1 MLPAVLSIHPTVVV
15 VPTKSLIDDIL
26 IRCKDLNIASC
37 KFTVSVPKELQKVQ
51 LENFSSF
58 KIILTTPEMIE
69 GDLLNKME
77 TTKIQRV
84 VFDEAHI
91 MLSWGNTFR
100 PLYKTVTEQV
110 SRLDCPKLLLSATVP
125 KNCLQELES
134 LFGNLIVIR
143 DSVFRDNLIGS

>member
-1 MLPAVLSIHPTVVV
+1 
-15 VPTKSLIDDIL
+15 
-26 IRCKDLNIASC
+26 LNIASC